1 MPRNFNVDQL
11 IQGAKLAAAAGEMVP
26 FPYIKGAAQ
35 CAVIFLEAIEKA
47 GKNDEDLQALA
58 DDIGTTICI
67 VKEAIEAHGINSAT
81 HYHDVCAEFQTYLEN
96 LLSELNN
103 TQRNL
108 GRKRFKHFLKTKV
121 SEIIN
126 GFKERMNSIKA
137 NYVIRTITDSRL
149 EMPEM
154 RDVLS
159 TRITEATETS
169 RLRIT
174 STVESRSDHIVGE
187 IRNLRASQSEQMSQI
202 CTKLQDKHG
211 YYKGEVRDLAPG
223 DIYLTKQFCSWCRA
237 VYCQD
242 IHHCRAASP
251 SRHRS
256 VCNYQDGTC
265 TVENSNTIKFIRVYR
280 PWNDNGK
287 DIMQKLDH
295 DINVFIRPRHPNIAQ
310 VFGVCRSPNLP
321 AIIFHGAMQVSVST
335 YLRKMIPPKDIIPF
349 YVEFLHDME
358 SLSDHLTKYCP
369 PSKPESY
376 TDMPNTYVN
385 EHGKLVIAAI
395 SKQYNLELP
404 INAFHIDSLQLP
416 TRLIICANLF
426 SSSLQKG
433 DILPVYRT
441 LIGYLSQNH
450 WQFLYSSQEDQ
461 PYAPGSILTSHGQT
475 LIGRT
480 QDRLDKWIME
490 CDALYSDLQYKLPSK
505 DSESI
510 PIDFSTNMMEGNTVP
525 LLCPGKMPCV
535 IAIYP
540 HSTFKISDSWIA
552 QASHLY
558 SDLRS
563 RGCVDNDDD
572 LDMINGSF
580 YICLGLKDEHDYC
593 FHLSDTFMVE
603 EPHTLSLL
611 IRAPIVDDQTNK
623 VSWPVLSWLYNTDLE
638 ISQEEAEE
646 EFDFKMGLYWDS
658 HPISA
663 SVLLAMPEFNAEYG
677 FNPTHKGTDI
687 CERYGLPLLEI
698 FDVSSPM
705 EGK

>member
-26 FPYIKGAAQ
+26 FPYLKGAAQ

-81 HYHDVCAEFQTYLEN
+81 HYHDVCAKFQTYLEN

-108 GRKRFKHFLKTKV
+108 GRKRFKRFLKTKKV
-121 SEIIN
+121 SDTIN
-126 GFKERMNSIKA
+126 GFKERMNTGSIKA

-242 IHHCRAASP
+242 TRHCRAASRR
-251 SRHRS
+251 SQRWS

-265 TVENSNTIKFIRVYR
+265 TVENSNTIKFICIYR
-280 PWNDNGK
+280 PWNDNRKG
-287 DIMQKLDH
+287 IMRKLDH
-295 DINVFIRPRHPNIAQ
+295 DINVFIKPKHPNIAQ

-321 AIIFHGAMQVSVST
+321 AIIFHGAMQVSVHT
-335 YLRKMIPPKDIIPF
+335 YLGKMIPAKDIIPF

-358 SLSDHLTKYCP
+358 SLSDHLTKYYP

-395 SKQYNLELP
+395 SQQYNLELP
-404 INAFHIDSLQLP
+404 INAFHINSLRFH
-416 TRLIICANLF
+416 TRLIIYANLF
-426 SSSLQKG
+426 RSSLQKG

-441 LIGYLSQNH
+441 LIRYLSQDH
-450 WQFLYSSQEDQ
+450 WQVLYSNFDWEN
-461 PYAPGSILTSHGQT
+461 PGQIRQVDHG
-475 LIGRT
+475 
-480 QDRLDKWIME
+480 
-490 CDALYSDLQYKLPSK
+490 
-505 DSESI
+505 
-510 PIDFSTNMMEGNTVP
+510 V
-525 LLCPGKMPCV
+525 
-535 IAIYP
+535 
-540 HSTFKISDSWIA
+540 
-552 QASHLY
+552 
-558 SDLRS
+558 
-563 RGCVDNDDD
+563 
-572 LDMINGSF
+572 
-580 YICLGLKDEHDYC
+580 
-593 FHLSDTFMVE
+593 
-603 EPHTLSLL
+603 
-611 IRAPIVDDQTNK
+611 
-623 VSWPVLSWLYNTDLE
+623 
-638 ISQEEAEE
+638 
-646 EFDFKMGLYWDS
+646 
-658 HPISA
+658 
-663 SVLLAMPEFNAEYG
+663 
-677 FNPTHKGTDI
+677 
-687 CERYGLPLLEI
+687 
-698 FDVSSPM
+698 
-705 EGK
+705 